1 MERIVARIK
10 EWIQE
15 ASIEV
20 GHCNE
25 FLSAYGERHCDDYF
39 VATRDEKLTRI
50 EALEDVLNLFKEYD
64 YDGEG
69 VG

>member
-1 MERIVARIK
+1 MEQIVKTIK

-25 FLSAYGERHCDDYF
+25 FISAYGERHCDDYF
-39 VATRDEKLTRI
+39 VTTRDEKLTRI
-50 EALEDVLNLFKEYD
+50 WALEDVLNLFKEQGYD
-64 YDGEG
+64 
-69 VG
+69 VK